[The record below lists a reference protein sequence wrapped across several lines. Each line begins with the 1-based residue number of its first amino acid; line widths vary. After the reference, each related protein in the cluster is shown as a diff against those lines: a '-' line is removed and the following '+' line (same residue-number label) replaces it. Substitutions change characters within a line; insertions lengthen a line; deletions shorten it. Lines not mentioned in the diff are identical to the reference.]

1 MVRTLPIGQSLFIRT
16 DFSDKE
22 AWEILQADTEAV
34 RRNADGIA
42 VRAGLTI
49 VDDHTFDAL
58 SIGELLELAD
68 GAVDYAF
75 VADSQTFEN
84 PRRPILVVDLSGD
97 REDDDT
103 SILTFRVTPE
113 LLASVESNLSLANLD
128 FADYIDNIDGDGV
141 FTGGP
146 ARAET
151 RTLSR
156 QDLLD
161 AAPQSKLPSALVS
174 RYIEALEHYRPLTL
188 SAKFVPDL
196 RDLYEYLV
204 SNSDGWNLAEE
215 ILGRQES
222 MEVAS
227 KGGGPTLVFN
237 FPIRRGWWSAY
248 VDPKTLV
255 PVTLLMSRA
264 RARKQRES

>member
-1 MVRTLPIGQSLFIRT
+1 MSRTLPIGQSLLIRA
-16 DFSDKE
+16 DFSNE
-22 AWEILQADTEAV
+22 EGWRTLQIDAQAV
-34 RRNADGIA
+34 RRTEDGITAQA
-42 VRAGLTI
+42 VLTV
-49 VDDHTFDAL
+49 VDDREFEAVSADELFD
-58 SIGELLELAD
+58 LAD

-75 VADSQTFEN
+75 VADSQTFED

-97 REDDDT
+97 HEDDDT
-103 SILTFRVTPE
+103 SISTFRVTPE
-113 LLASVESNLSLANLD
+113 HLVSVENNLSLANLD
-128 FADYIDNIDGDGV
+128 FADYIDNSDGDGV

-146 ARAET
+146 ARTET
-151 RTLSR
+151 RTLNR

-188 SAKFVPDL
+188 SAKLVPDL
-196 RDLYEYLV
+196 RELYAYLV

-222 MEVAS
+222 TEVAS
-227 KGGGPTLVFN
+227 EGGGPALAFN

-248 VDPKTLV
+248 VDPITLV

-264 RARKQRES
+264 RARKQRET